1 MSAEDI
7 VINFLSLKEGIVID
21 PKGELVDYT
30 DSLKRNGY
38 KIIELNLKE
47 GGTKWPNHSQKS

>member
-1 MSAEDI
+1 MEGKTDNQNNLILGLFS
-7 VINFLSLKEGIVID
+7 KEEPCVVGPTFITD
-21 PKGELVDYT
+21 PK
-30 DSLKRNGY
+30 NGY